1 MPSIPDEKIRKN
13 YPQPFQTIYYLNNIG
28 VTKIQL
34 SHFQKL
40 LRAQGKS
47 VCEAFKDY

>member
-13 YPQPFQTIYYLNNIG
+13 YPQTLQRICCMNNIG

-40 LRAQGKS
+40 MRAQGKF
-47 VCEAFKDY
+47 VYETFKDY